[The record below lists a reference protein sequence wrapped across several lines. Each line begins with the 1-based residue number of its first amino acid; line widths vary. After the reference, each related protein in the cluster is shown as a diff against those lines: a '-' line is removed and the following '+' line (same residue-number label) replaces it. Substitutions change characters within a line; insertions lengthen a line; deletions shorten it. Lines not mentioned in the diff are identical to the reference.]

1 MKKIIFL
8 SLFLVFSIGSL
19 SAQDKKKPISII
31 TQGVGVKKYHEKSEL
46 DAMKKGELIQ
56 LYLERTKVLI
66 NTLPFIALT
75 TKAGVTMEDLG
86 IPESEDNVKILNA
99 QKENTASFLN
109 ATVGFQQTMITYS
122 DSGNIKASILY
133 YESMLRAL
141 NQINE

>member
-8 SLFLVFSIGSL
+8 SLFLVFAIGNV
-19 SAQDKKKPISII
+19 SAQAKKPISII
-31 TQGVGVKKYHEKSEL
+31 TQGVGVKKYHEKADL

-66 NTLPFIALT
+66 NTLPYIALT

-86 IPESEDNVKILNA
+86 IPESDENVKVLNS
-99 QKENTASFLN
+99 QKENTASFLS
-109 ATVGFQQTMITYS
+109 ATVNFQQTMITYS
-122 DSGNIKASILY
+122 DKGNIIASILY
-133 YESMLRAL
+133 YESMLKAL